1 VHEWIH
7 ICNDVDS
14 EQNMEKDIKHFCSL
28 GMRPF
33 VKILNYLLHGNGCT
47 HVVTL
52 IVDK

>member
-1 VHEWIH
+1 M
-7 ICNDVDS
+7 NGYTYS
-14 EQNMEKDIKHFCSL
+14 EQNMEKDIKHFCNL